1 VVAALAVDPAGDLRL
16 IASAASGYRG
26 HDQRP
31 STDVV
36 ALVAEA
42 KARVSAA
49 LALSTEQLRQR
60 HRDDY
65 KGLFDRV
72 DFDLGG
78 SRAELLFHFGRY
90 LLISSSRRGTEA
102 ANLQGIWN
110 VDVRPA
116 WSSNYTIN
124 INTQMNYW
132 PAEPAGLADLAE
144 PMFRLTREIAEA
156 GVATASRYFGAAG
169 ATAHHNTDLWRFTS
183 PVPGIP
189 QWSNWPSGLAWMTAH
204 LQHHIDYGSA
214 DASFIDDI
222 ARTVLREAAAFA
234 LDMLQDDGNG
244 QLAASPSTSPEHSFV
259 VDGTLVGITQGTA
272 MDQELIR
279 ELLQN
284 YAALADDELADRAR
298 EALTRLRLPVIG
310 TNDNLLE
317 WDDDKTPAELG
328 HRHLSHLYGLYPGT
342 RITEIDTPEAFEAA
356 RKALY
361 LRLDNGTGYTG
372 WSQAWVLCLAARLG
386 DRELAERSIGGMLDH
401 LTSRS
406 LLVLHPHTDWP
417 GGNVFQIDGNFGVVA
432 GLIELVV
439 QSHGVAIT
447 LLKTLPPSWTTGSI
461 RDIRCRGGHR
471 ASVSWR
477 DGQLDQVA
485 LTIGA
490 SGPVTVDLPDG
501 NWTIRDDTGTTVSAT
516 TAPSAQGRMRLTW
529 PAVGAKRY
537 TIRA

>member
-1 VVAALAVDPAGDLRL
+1 
-16 IASAASGYRG
+16 
-26 HDQRP
+26 
-31 STDVV
+31 
-36 ALVAEA
+36 
-42 KARVSAA
+42 
-49 LALSTEQLRQR
+49 
-60 HRDDY
+60 
-65 KGLFDRV
+65 
-72 DFDLGG
+72 
-78 SRAELLFHFGRY
+78 
-90 LLISSSRRGTEA
+90 
-102 ANLQGIWN
+102 
-110 VDVRPA
+110 
-116 WSSNYTIN
+116 
-124 INTQMNYW
+124 
-132 PAEPAGLADLAE
+132 
-144 PMFRLTREIAEA
+144 
-156 GVATASRYFGAAG
+156 
-169 ATAHHNTDLWRFTS
+169 
-183 PVPGIP
+183 
-189 QWSNWPSGLAWMTAH
+189 
-204 LQHHIDYGSA
+204 
-214 DASFIDDI
+214 
-222 ARTVLREAAAFA
+222 
-234 LDMLQDDGNG
+234 
-244 QLAASPSTSPEHSFV
+244 
-259 VDGTLVGITQGTA
+259 
-272 MDQELIR
+272 
-279 ELLQN
+279 
-284 YAALADDELADRAR
+284 
-298 EALTRLRLPVIG
+298 VIG

-328 HRHLSHLYGLYPGT
+328 HRHLSHLYGLHPGT

-356 RKALY
+356 RTALY

>member
-1 VVAALAVDPAGDLRL
+1 
-16 IASAASGYRG
+16 
-26 HDQRP
+26 
-31 STDVV
+31 V

-65 KGLFDRV
+65 KSLFDRV
-72 DFDLGG
+72 DLDLGG

-90 LLISSSRRGTEA
+90 LLISSSRRDTEA

-284 YAALADDELADRAR
+284 YAALADDKLADRAR

-328 HRHLSHLYGLYPGT
+328 HRHLSHLYGLHPGT

-516 TAPSAQGRMRLTW
+516 TAPSAQGRVRLTW

-537 TIRA
+537 TISA